1 MWYDFLS
8 KSNNCPSKLI
18 SLILYY
24 TRTSLVGQLVKN
36 LLAMQETWVLFLGRE
51 DSLEKEMA
59 THSSVLTWR
68 IPWTEEPG
76 GLQPWGCRVR
86 YNSEAKQQQLNLGLQ
101 AVNSVTIGT
110 RPLLSCLV
118 ITVSSLHTWTP
129 VSVAPRT
136 LLLGGY
142 PPSLSCRWPLPKS
155 LSPPILS

>member
-76 GLQPWGCRVR
+76 GLPSVGSHRV
-86 YNSEAKQQQLNLGLQ
+86 G
-101 AVNSVTIGT
+101 
-110 RPLLSCLV
+110 
-118 ITVSSLHTWTP
+118 HD
-129 VSVAPRT
+129 
-136 LLLGGY
+136 
-142 PPSLSCRWPLPKS
+142 
-155 LSPPILS
+155 